1 MIHER
6 GACMEP
12 NEFAK
17 KRFGTIAVEKRFI
30 SKEQLH
36 KAIFMQISEDVAGKE
51 RRRVGSIL
59 YHLGHLTMQQ
69 VNEVLDFMG
78 EERGTSH

>member
-1 MIHER
+1 MMLEKEEH
-6 GACMEP
+6 MDP

-30 SKEQLH
+30 SKEQLYE
-36 KAIFMQISEDVAGKE
+36 AIFIQISEDVAGKE

-59 YHLGHLTMQQ
+59 YHMGHLTMPQ
-69 VNEVLDFMG
+69 VNEILEFMG
-78 EERGTSH
+78 EDREASH